1 MNLFELFAK
10 ISVDT
15 SDYEKGVKGATEKSK
30 DLQKSFEESARY
42 SETLEN
48 KLKVLASQHESAK
61 KEVDKLTDAFN
72 KAAKEKGADS
82 KEAQELAE
90 KLKDAENKADGL
102 QKEMDDL
109 TQSTAKSGKE
119 FDSAGSKLSNFADK
133 LKTGLA
139 TAAKV
144 GAAALGAAS
153 AGVAALT
160 KASVD
165 NYAEYEQLAGGSKL
179 LFGDAYDFIA
189 EKAQNAFSTV
199 QMSQNDYLQ
208 QVNGFATG
216 LKTALGGNEQAA
228 AELADRIINAEADIV
243 AATGNSQENVQNAFN
258 GIMKSNFTM
267 LDNLQIG
274 ITPTKEGF
282 QEVIDKVN
290 EWNAA
295 SGRTTNYVIDNLAD
309 CQNALV
315 DYIEMQGL
323 QGYAAN
329 EAADTIQGSLSMM
342 KSAWQNLVTGIADP
356 DQDLGQL
363 ITNVFDSA
371 VIVGEN
377 LVPRI
382 QEAMTGIGNAITQIA
397 PIITEKLPELINS
410 VLPSLLETGGQ
421 LLQTIVDGLMAALPA
436 LTDAAVQ
443 LIVMLGQFLIEN
455 LPTIVDAAV
464 QIIIALANG
473 LAEALPELIPSV
485 VEAIITITE
494 TLIDNIDQLIDAAIA
509 IILALADGLVE
520 NTPKL
525 IEKLPEIITKLVD
538 AIIENAPKLLK
549 AAAQL
554 MITLGKGLIK
564 SIGSLLSAVGDL
576 LDPVLDAFGDW
587 WEDIKDVG
595 KNIVKGLW
603 EGITAMGSWIKDKV
617 GGFFKGIIG
626 KSEDT
631 LDINSP
637 SKVFAGIGENMA
649 LGVGVG
655 WDKSFDKV
663 AGDIQDGLDFSGDLA
678 YNTYSNGSA
687 FGGGATGYGQGTQVV
702 QNIYSQA
709 KTAADLMEEAR
720 WNFDM
725 AVAF

>member
-15 SDYEKGVKGATEKSK
+15 SGYEKGLDDASK
-30 DLQKSFEESARY
+30 TTSSFGQ
-42 SETLEN
+42 
-48 KLKVLASQHESAK
+48 KLKNGL
-61 KEVDKLTDAFN
+61 
-72 KAAKEKGADS
+72 GA
-82 KEAQELAE
+82 
-90 KLKDAENKADGL
+90 
-102 QKEMDDL
+102 
-109 TQSTAKSGKE
+109 
-119 FDSAGSKLSNFADK
+119 
-133 LKTGLA
+133 
-139 TAAKV
+139 AAKV
-144 GAAALGAAS
+144 GAAAVTAVATATTAMSTAMLKGVADTAAYGDNIDKMSQKMGLSAEAYQEWDAIMQHSGTSIESLQAGMKTLANAVENNNEAFGRLGISQEQIASMNNEELFSATITALQNVENETERTYLAGQLLGRGATELGALLNTS
-153 AGVAALT
+153 AEDTEKMRQRVHELGGVMSDDAVKAAAKYQDSLQDMKT
-160 KASVD
+160 
-165 NYAEYEQLAGGSKL
+165 
-179 LFGDAYDFIA
+179 
-189 EKAQNAFSTV
+189 AFSGISRGLLSEFLPSVTSV
-199 QMSQNDYLQ
+199 MDGLTEI
-208 QVNGFATG
+208 FAGNNETG
-216 LKTALGGNEQAA
+216 IGQITEG
-228 AELADRIINAEADIV
+228 I
-243 AATGNSQENVQNAFN
+243 N
-258 GIMKSNFTM
+258 GIIENITTAAPRFLEIGS
-267 LDNLQIG
+267 QILSS
-274 ITPTKEGF
+274 IATA
-282 QEVIDKVN
+282 I
-290 EWNAA
+290 
-295 SGRTTNYVIDNLAD
+295 IDNLPA
-309 CQNALV
+309 
-315 DYIEMQGL
+315 
-323 QGYAAN
+323 
-329 EAADTIQGSLSMM
+329 
-342 KSAWQNLVTGIADP
+342 
-356 DQDLGQL
+356 
-363 ITNVFDSA
+363 
-371 VIVGEN
+371 
-377 LVPRI
+377 
-382 QEAMTGIGNAITQIA
+382 
-397 PIITEKLPELINS
+397 
-410 VLPSLLETGGQ
+410 
-421 LLQTIVDGLMAALPA
+421 LLQTGLNIITSLVQGIAQNLPA
-436 LTDAAVQ
+436 IADAAIQ
-443 LIVMLGQFLIEN
+443 ILNELSNFFIEN
-455 LPTIVDAAV
+455 LPTIIDAAV

-554 MITLGKGLIK
+554 MITLGKGLIT

-576 LDPVLDAFGDW
+576 LDPVLDAFDDW

-603 EGITAMGSWIKDKV
+603 EGITGMGTWIKDKV

>member
-15 SDYEKGVKGATEKSK
+15 SGYEKGLDDASK
-30 DLQKSFEESARY
+30 TTSSFGQ
-42 SETLEN
+42 
-48 KLKVLASQHESAK
+48 KLKNGL
-61 KEVDKLTDAFN
+61 
-72 KAAKEKGADS
+72 GA
-82 KEAQELAE
+82 
-90 KLKDAENKADGL
+90 
-102 QKEMDDL
+102 
-109 TQSTAKSGKE
+109 
-119 FDSAGSKLSNFADK
+119 
-133 LKTGLA
+133 
-139 TAAKV
+139 AAKV
-144 GAAALGAAS
+144 GAAAVTAVATATTAMSTAMLKGVADTAAYGDNIDKMSQKMGLSAEAYQEWDAIMQHSGTSIESLQAGMKTLANAVENNNEAFGRLGISQEQIASMNNEELFSATITALQNVENETERTYLAGQLLGRGATELGALLNTS
-153 AGVAALT
+153 AEDTEAMRQRVHELGGVMSDEAVKAAAHYQDSLQDMKT
-160 KASVD
+160 
-165 NYAEYEQLAGGSKL
+165 
-179 LFGDAYDFIA
+179 
-189 EKAQNAFSTV
+189 AFSGISRGLLSEFLPSVTSV
-199 QMSQNDYLQ
+199 MDGLTEI
-208 QVNGFATG
+208 FAGNNETG
-216 LKTALGGNEQAA
+216 IGQITEG
-228 AELADRIINAEADIV
+228 I
-243 AATGNSQENVQNAFN
+243 N
-258 GIMKSNFTM
+258 GIIENITTAAPRFLEIGS
-267 LDNLQIG
+267 QILSS
-274 ITPTKEGF
+274 IATA
-282 QEVIDKVN
+282 I
-290 EWNAA
+290 
-295 SGRTTNYVIDNLAD
+295 IDNLPA
-309 CQNALV
+309 
-315 DYIEMQGL
+315 
-323 QGYAAN
+323 
-329 EAADTIQGSLSMM
+329 
-342 KSAWQNLVTGIADP
+342 
-356 DQDLGQL
+356 
-363 ITNVFDSA
+363 
-371 VIVGEN
+371 
-377 LVPRI
+377 
-382 QEAMTGIGNAITQIA
+382 
-397 PIITEKLPELINS
+397 
-410 VLPSLLETGGQ
+410 
-421 LLQTIVDGLMAALPA
+421 LLQTGLNIITSLVQGIAQNLPA
-436 LTDAAVQ
+436 IADAAIQ
-443 LIVMLGQFLIEN
+443 ILNELSNFFIEN
-455 LPTIVDAAV
+455 LPTIIDAAV

-554 MITLGKGLIK
+554 MITLGKGLIT
-564 SIGSLLSAVGDL
+564 SIGSLLSAIGDL
-576 LDPVLDAFGDW
+576 LDPVLDAFDDW

-603 EGITAMGSWIKDKV
+603 EGITGMGTWIKDKV